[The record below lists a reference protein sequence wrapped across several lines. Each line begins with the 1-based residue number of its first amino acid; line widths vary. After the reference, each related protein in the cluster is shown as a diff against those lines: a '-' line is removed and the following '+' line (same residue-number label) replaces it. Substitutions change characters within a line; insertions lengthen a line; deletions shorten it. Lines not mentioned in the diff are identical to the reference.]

1 MATQP
6 KQASA
11 LEAAAVA
18 AETAATTAE
27 TTAETAAQ
35 TAAVSAP
42 AVPAA
47 NLVLAKEG
55 SVPPSAG
62 SWRWVSDGTT
72 QGTGWLRL

>member
-1 MATQP
+1 MATQI

-11 LEAAAVA
+11 LETAAVA

-27 TTAETAAQ
+27 TA
-35 TAAVSAP
+35 AP
-42 AVPAA
+42 AAD
-47 NLVLAKEG
+47 LVLAKEG

-62 SWRWVSDGTT
+62 SWRWVSNGTP